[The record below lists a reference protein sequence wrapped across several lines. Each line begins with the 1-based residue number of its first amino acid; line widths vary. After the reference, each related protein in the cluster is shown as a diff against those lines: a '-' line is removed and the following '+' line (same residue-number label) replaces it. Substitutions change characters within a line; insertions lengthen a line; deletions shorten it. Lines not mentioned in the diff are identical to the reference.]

1 MLTGLLRDKHL
12 QHNGKNLCLKK
23 NPKTMYIPVLKIVVG
38 MLPIFPPQ
46 CLVPRKLLCGHNKA
60 PERSGLSGELGT

>member
-1 MLTGLLRDKHL
+1 MF
-12 QHNGKNLCLKK
+12 KK
-23 NPKTMYIPVLKIVVG
+23 TPKTVYIPVLKIVVG

-60 PERSGLSGELGT
+60 PERSGLSGELGTK